1 MPTTAT
7 VHKPPKPT
15 CNNLNRGID
24 HLRLLLL
31 NRATNIHKLGTLRRR
46 HTKLD
51 RRDMVVQHLDI
62 VSLSRATRLLLLL
75 KGGEPK
81 LKPDHSKLRG
91 IDLHNSIMV
100 LLPVLNSLTST
111 VQLDLNNLIH
121 LLILA
126 DKPLIGIMRDIH
138 QLL

>member
-7 VHKPPKPT
+7 VHKPLKPT
-15 CNNLNRGID
+15 CNNLNKVTD
-24 HLRLLLL
+24 HLQLLLL
-31 NRATNIHKLGTLRRR
+31 NRATNINKLDTLRRR

-62 VSLSRATRLLLLL
+62 VSLSRVTRLQSLLRD
-75 KGGEPK
+75 GELK

-121 LLILA
+121 LLIQV

-138 QLL
+138 LLL